1 MSHES
6 CKDGW
11 WLSAQRLTHALFYT
25 YTYRDKRMA
34 GRSLILQS
42 LIQPPPVF
50 SLSLILLSPSST
62 TNFVVVLKISFP
74 FFFTCTG
81 TNDLISAV
89 PLSWFEY
96 VASPFF
102 QLIFFAHLFPAIVFK
117 SIFKRDVLSAERPTA
132 DWRLRFSRVSRS
144 CSGAKSSTDAGTS
157 LRHTRVPELPHR
169 GRAPTPGYQGSTLW
183 YLPPAPFPFYNT
195 RMSCDCYQ
203 KSKYFCIDNAIA
215 L

>member
-1 MSHES
+1 M
-6 CKDGW
+6 
-11 WLSAQRLTHALFYT
+11 LSAQCLTHALFYT

-62 TNFVVVLKISFP
+62 TNFVVVLKNIFSF
-74 FFFTCTG
+74 FLHLYRHKCV
-81 TNDLISAV
+81 LISAV

-96 VASPFF
+96 VAFPFF
-102 QLIFFAHLFPAIVFK
+102 QQNFFAHLFPAIIFK

-157 LRHTRVPELPHR
+157 LRHTRVPKLPHR
-169 GRAPTPGYQGSTLW
+169 GRAPTLGYQGSTLW
-183 YLPPAPFPFYNT
+183 YICHLHRFRFT
-195 RMSCDCYQ
+195 TQGCLV
-203 KSKYFCIDNAIA
+203 IA
-215 L
+215 TKNQNMFALITQ

>member
-1 MSHES
+1 M
-6 CKDGW
+6 
-11 WLSAQRLTHALFYT
+11 LSAQCLTHALFYT

-62 TNFVVVLKISFP
+62 TNFVVGLKNIFSF
-74 FFFTCTG
+74 FLHLYRHKCV
-81 TNDLISAV
+81 LISAV

-102 QLIFFAHLFPAIVFK
+102 QLKLFAHLFPAIIFK
-117 SIFKRDVLSAERPTA
+117 SIFKRDVLPAERPTA

-157 LRHTRVPELPHR
+157 LRHTRVPKLPHR
-169 GRAPTPGYQGSTLW
+169 GRTPTLGYQGSTLW

-203 KSKYFCIDNAIA
+203 KSKYFCIDNTIT

>member
-1 MSHES
+1 M
-6 CKDGW
+6 
-11 WLSAQRLTHALFYT
+11 
-25 YTYRDKRMA
+25 
-34 GRSLILQS
+34 
-42 LIQPPPVF
+42 
-50 SLSLILLSPSST
+50 
-62 TNFVVVLKISFP
+62 
-74 FFFTCTG
+74 
-81 TNDLISAV
+81 ISAV

-96 VASPFF
+96 VAFPFF
-102 QLIFFAHLFPAIVFK
+102 QQNLFAHLLPAIIFK

-203 KSKYFCIDNAIA
+203 KSKYFCIDNTIA
-215 L
+215 LKYPLDSKQGFLQKKGFDIQAVKLVEISPLSNPRKKWPPKEDVIKGWLL